1 MRARRTR
8 AVPDHPL
15 RQQREEGQARVEPR
29 GSVQEPVY
37 RAENSCWPHDDRF
50 WKVLSYNLFAS
61 GFGLEDH
68 NELD

>member
-37 RAENSCWPHDDRF
+37 RAENSCWPHDDR
-50 WKVLSYNLFAS
+50 
-61 GFGLEDH
+61 
-68 NELD
+68 